1 MYTYTSILCLLFF
14 YWNDIAASSK
24 CFTKT
29 EERSGH
35 QQSHTD
41 ASAHTIRPSLAKI
54 LSELRVITEPF
65 QLGIFLEIES
75 HILKEFEK
83 DHRQVSEQRT
93 AVIEYWHR
101 NCTECSWRA
110 LADAV
115 DKMGNHSN
123 LVKKLQELDDLQKS
137 KTSNIHASKS
147 EQGELLSYMPYI

>member
-1 MYTYTSILCLLFF
+1 MGILL
-14 YWNDIAASSK
+14 D
-24 CFTKT
+24 
-29 EERSGH
+29 
-35 QQSHTD
+35 
-41 ASAHTIRPSLAKI
+41 
-54 LSELRVITEPF
+54 
-65 QLGIFLEIES
+65 IES

-123 LVKKLQELDDLQKS
+123 LVKKLQELDDLEKS
-137 KTSNIHASKS
+137 KISNIRASKS
-147 EQGELLSYMPYI
+147 EQGDCMTLCHMS